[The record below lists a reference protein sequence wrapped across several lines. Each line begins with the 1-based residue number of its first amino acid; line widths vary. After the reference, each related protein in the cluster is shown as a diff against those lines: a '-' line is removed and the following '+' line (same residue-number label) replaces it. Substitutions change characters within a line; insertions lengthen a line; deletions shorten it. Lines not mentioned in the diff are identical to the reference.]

1 MNKAILVIDMPK
13 SCADCKFCDVEY
25 KYDKDALSMGAT
37 CFLLDDKSC
46 EEKIGESSKQVWK
59 DCPLKEM
66 PSRTTKE
73 YWTCD
78 DGTDRYDAKWR
89 KCEARG
95 YNACIDE
102 ILGGEE

>member
-1 MNKAILVIDMPK
+1 MSKAILVIDVDDEYLDK
-13 SCADCKFCDVEY
+13 EISIIKFTNGNAIYCSEIL
-25 KYDKDALSMGAT
+25 K
-37 CFLLDDKSC
+37 
-46 EEKIGESSKQVWK
+46 
-59 DCPLKEM
+59 PL

-73 YWTCD
+73 YWTCE

-102 ILGGEE
+102 ILGKDND